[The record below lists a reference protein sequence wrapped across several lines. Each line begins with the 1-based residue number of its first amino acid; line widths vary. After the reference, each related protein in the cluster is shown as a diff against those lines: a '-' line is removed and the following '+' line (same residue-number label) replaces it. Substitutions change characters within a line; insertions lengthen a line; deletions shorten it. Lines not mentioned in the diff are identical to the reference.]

1 MAGVGIILA
10 RRAVAL
16 TVALIIIVFLT
27 GIIME
32 ATGYAE
38 AVWKAIINA
47 KVDAYTKALIL
58 KAHGSM
64 YCQPLG
70 EAISSSTAKYTQINS
85 SSYQAIISL
94 DLSSSRLNYKSINN
108 PPGLPEITILNL
120 TVYKTNNQIYAPK
133 IMVVVVRPDGLKIPV
148 YEGTPSVSNATNI
161 NGRLV
166 ATTPIKIK
174 VNTTYAVKELEKILP
189 TKYPEVK
196 SINITSSKVAQY
208 LYGQPVKNGTTVV
221 LKPLIGNYQFIIKF
235 IYPSNVSVSK
245 PADQVVVRIP
255 PPQNCVMISQLI
267 TQYRAKLE
275 KLYGLDKPW
284 YDRVLPLVWRTLTFN
299 LGETKQPTVTGVA
312 GLPAPAPVSAVIL
325 ACLPR
330 TIVMLTIAEIICFAI
345 AIPLA
350 PKIAYHYGT
359 LLDRL
364 VVSYAALFN
373 AIPVWWLGM
382 VFILLFAYMIPIFP
396 PQAMPIIDHINHFWQ
411 NPPYH
416 LAMII
421 YYAALPII
429 TIVITFLGSWLY
441 SVRAVVLRIV
451 REDYVM
457 VAKAKGLPERD
468 IIKKYIVRVAAP
480 PIVTYVILALAGSL
494 GGMIITESVFN
505 YPGMGSLY
513 YAAIQAGDVPTILGL
528 TYVLTLVYI
537 IARFILEVLYI
548 YLDPRVRY

>member
-1 MAGVGIILA
+1 MAGVGVILA

-16 TVALIIIVFLT
+16 AVALIIIVFLT

-47 KVDAYTKALIL
+47 KVDAYTKSLML
-58 KAHGSM
+58 KARGGM

-70 EAISSSTAKYTQINS
+70 EEISTSTTNFEAINS
-85 SSYQAIISL
+85 SSYKAVVAV
-94 DLSSSRLNYKSINN
+94 DLSSPSLNYKTIHN
-108 PPGLPEITILNL
+108 PPGLPEITLINL
-120 TVYKTNNQIYAPK
+120 TIYKVNNEFHAPK
-133 IMVVVVRPDGLKIPV
+133 IIIIAVRPDGLKIPV
-148 YEGTPSVSNATNI
+148 YEGSPTISNATHV

-166 ATTPIKIK
+166 SIAPIKLKISSSY
-174 VNTTYAVKELEKILP
+174 VAEQLTKILS
-189 TKYPEVK
+189 TRYPG
-196 SINITSSKVAQY
+196 INVTASQAASY
-208 LYGQPVKNGTTVV
+208 LYGEPYKNGTSIS
-221 LKPLIGNYQFIIKF
+221 LKPLVGKYDFVINF
-235 IYPSNVSVSK
+235 IYPANVTVSK
-245 PADQVVVRIP
+245 PVGQVAIRIP
-255 PPQNCVMISQLI
+255 PPQNCIMISQLI
-267 TQYRAKLE
+267 SRYRAKLE
-275 KLYGLDKPW
+275 ELYGLNKPW

-396 PQAMPIIDHINHFWQ
+396 PQAMPIIDHINHFLQ

-537 IARFILEVLYI
+537 IARFVLEVLYI

>member
-1 MAGVGIILA
+1 MAGVGVILA

-47 KVDAYTKALIL
+47 KVDAYTKALML
-58 KAHGSM
+58 KARGGM

-70 EAISSSTAKYTQINS
+70 EEISASTTNFEAINS
-85 SSYQAIISL
+85 SSYKTVMTV
-94 DLSSSRLNYKSINN
+94 DLSSPSLNYKTIHN
-108 PPGLPEITILNL
+108 PPGLPEITLVNL
-120 TVYKTNNQIYAPK
+120 TVYKVNNEFYAPK
-133 IMVVVVRPDGLKIPV
+133 IIVIAVRPDGLKVPL
-148 YEGTPSVSNATNI
+148 YEGSPTISNATQVNGQLVSIVPIKLKISSSYVAEQLTKILSTRYPSI
-161 NGRLV
+161 NVTASQV
-166 ATTPIKIK
+166 AT
-174 VNTTYAVKELEKILP
+174 
-189 TKYPEVK
+189 
-196 SINITSSKVAQY
+196 Y
-208 LYGQPVKNGTTVV
+208 LYGEPYKNGTSIS
-221 LKPLIGNYQFIIKF
+221 LKPLIGKYDFVIDF
-235 IYPSNVSVSK
+235 IYPANITVSK
-245 PADQVVVRIP
+245 PVDEVAIRIP
-255 PPQNCVMISQLI
+255 PPQNCIMISQLI
-267 TQYRAKLE
+267 SQYRAKLE
-275 KLYGLDKPW
+275 ELYGLNKPW

-359 LLDRL
+359 LIDRL

-396 PQAMPIIDHINHFWQ
+396 PQAMPIIDHINHFLQ

-416 LAMII
+416 LAMIT

-537 IARFILEVLYI
+537 IARFVLEVLYI

>member
-1 MAGVGIILA
+1 MAEQ
-10 RRAVAL
+10 L
-16 TVALIIIVFLT
+16 T
-27 GIIME
+27 
-32 ATGYAE
+32 
-38 AVWKAIINA
+38 
-47 KVDAYTKALIL
+47 
-58 KAHGSM
+58 
-64 YCQPLG
+64 
-70 EAISSSTAKYTQINS
+70 
-85 SSYQAIISL
+85 
-94 DLSSSRLNYKSINN
+94 
-108 PPGLPEITILNL
+108 
-120 TVYKTNNQIYAPK
+120 
-133 IMVVVVRPDGLKIPV
+133 
-148 YEGTPSVSNATNI
+148 
-161 NGRLV
+161 
-166 ATTPIKIK
+166 
-174 VNTTYAVKELEKILP
+174 KILS
-189 TKYPEVK
+189 TKYPG
-196 SINITSSKVAQY
+196 INVTASQVATY
-208 LYGQPVKNGTTVV
+208 LYGEPYKNGTSIS
-221 LKPLIGNYQFIIKF
+221 LKPLVGKYDFVIDF
-235 IYPSNVSVSK
+235 IYPANVMVSK
-245 PADQVVVRIP
+245 PVDEVAIRIP
-255 PPQNCVMISQLI
+255 PPQNCIMISQLI
-267 TQYRAKLE
+267 SQYRAKLE
-275 KLYGLDKPW
+275 ELYGLNKPW

-396 PQAMPIIDHINHFWQ
+396 PQAMPIIDHINHFFQ

>member
-47 KVDAYTKALIL
+47 KVDAYTKSLML
-58 KAHGSM
+58 KARGGM

-70 EAISSSTAKYTQINS
+70 EEISTSTTNFEAINS
-85 SSYQAIISL
+85 SSYKAVVTI
-94 DLSSSRLNYKSINN
+94 DLSSPSLNFKTIHN
-108 PPGLPEITILNL
+108 PPGLPEITLINL
-120 TVYKTNNQIYAPK
+120 TVYKVNNEFYAPK
-133 IMVVVVRPDGLKIPV
+133 IIVIAVRPDGLKVPV
-148 YEGTPSVSNATNI
+148 YEGSPTISNATQV

-166 ATTPIKIK
+166 SIAPIKLKISNSY
-174 VNTTYAVKELEKILP
+174 VAEQLTKILS
-189 TKYPEVK
+189 TRYP
-196 SINITSSKVAQY
+196 SINVTTSQVAAY
-208 LYGQPVKNGTTVV
+208 FYGEPYKNGTSIS
-221 LKPLIGNYQFIIKF
+221 LKPLVGKYDFVINFV
-235 IYPSNVSVSK
+235 YPANVKVSK
-245 PADQVVVRIP
+245 PVDQVAIRIP
-255 PPQNCVMISQLI
+255 PPQNCIMISQLI
-267 TQYRAKLE
+267 SQYRAKLE
-275 KLYGLDKPW
+275 ELYGLNKPW

-396 PQAMPIIDHINHFWQ
+396 PQAMPIIDHINHFLQ

-537 IARFILEVLYI
+537 IARFVLEVLYI

>member
-47 KVDAYTKALIL
+47 KVDAYTKSLML
-58 KAHGSM
+58 KARGGM

-70 EAISSSTAKYTQINS
+70 EEISASTTNFEATNS
-85 SSYQAIISL
+85 SSYKTVITI
-94 DLSSSRLNYKSINN
+94 DLSSPSLNYKTIHN
-108 PPGLPEITILNL
+108 PPGLPEITLINL
-120 TVYKTNNQIYAPK
+120 TVYKVNNEFYAPK
-133 IMVVVVRPDGLKIPV
+133 ILVIAVRPDGLKIPV
-148 YEGTPSVSNATNI
+148 YEGSPTVSNATQV

-166 ATTPIKIK
+166 SITPIKLKISSSY
-174 VNTTYAVKELEKILP
+174 VAEQLTKILS
-189 TKYPEVK
+189 TKYPG
-196 SINITSSKVAQY
+196 INVTASQVATY
-208 LYGQPVKNGTTVV
+208 LYGEPYKNGTSIS
-221 LKPLIGNYQFIIKF
+221 LKPLVGKYDFVIDF
-235 IYPSNVSVSK
+235 IYPANVMVSK
-245 PADQVVVRIP
+245 PVDEVAIRIP
-255 PPQNCVMISQLI
+255 PPQNCIMISQLI
-267 TQYRAKLE
+267 SQYRAKLE
-275 KLYGLDKPW
+275 ELYGLNKPW

-396 PQAMPIIDHINHFWQ
+396 PQAMPIIDHINHFFQ

>member
-47 KVDAYTKALIL
+47 KVDAYTKSLML
-58 KAHGSM
+58 KARGGM

-70 EAISSSTAKYTQINS
+70 EEISTSTTNFEAINS
-85 SSYQAIISL
+85 SSYKTVVTI
-94 DLSSSRLNYKSINN
+94 DLSSPSLNYKTIHN
-108 PPGLPEITILNL
+108 PPGLPEITLINL
-120 TVYKTNNQIYAPK
+120 TVYKVNNEFYAPK
-133 IMVVVVRPDGLKIPV
+133 IIVIAVRPDGLKVPV
-148 YEGTPSVSNATNI
+148 YEGSPTISNATQVNGELVSIVPIKLKISSSYVAEQLTKILSTRYPGI
-161 NGRLV
+161 NVTTSQV
-166 ATTPIKIK
+166 AT
-174 VNTTYAVKELEKILP
+174 
-189 TKYPEVK
+189 
-196 SINITSSKVAQY
+196 Y
-208 LYGQPVKNGTTVV
+208 LYGEPYKNGTSIS
-221 LKPLIGNYQFIIKF
+221 LKPLVGKYDFVINF
-235 IYPSNVSVSK
+235 IYPANVTVSK
-245 PADQVVVRIP
+245 PVDQVAIRIP
-255 PPQNCVMISQLI
+255 PPQNCIMISQLI
-267 TQYRAKLE
+267 SQYRAKLE
-275 KLYGLDKPW
+275 ELYGLNKPW

-396 PQAMPIIDHINHFWQ
+396 PQAMPIIDHINHFFQ

-537 IARFILEVLYI
+537 IARFVLEVLYI

>member
-1 MAGVGIILA
+1 MAGVGVILA

-16 TVALIIIVFLT
+16 AVALVIIVFLT

-47 KVDAYTKALIL
+47 KVDAYTKSLML
-58 KAHGSM
+58 KARGGM

-70 EAISSSTAKYTQINS
+70 EEISTSTTNFEAINS
-85 SSYQAIISL
+85 SSYKAVVTV
-94 DLSSSRLNYKSINN
+94 DLSSPSLNYKTIHN
-108 PPGLPEITILNL
+108 PPGLPEITLINL
-120 TVYKTNNQIYAPK
+120 TVYKVNNAFYAPK
-133 IMVVVVRPDGLKIPV
+133 IVVIAVRPDGLKIPV
-148 YEGTPSVSNATNI
+148 YVGSPAISNATQV

-166 ATTPIKIK
+166 STVPIKLKISSSY
-174 VNTTYAVKELEKILP
+174 VAEQLTKILS
-189 TKYPEVK
+189 TRYPG
-196 SINITSSKVAQY
+196 INVTTSQVVTY
-208 LYGQPVKNGTTVV
+208 LYGEPYKNGTSIS
-221 LKPLIGNYQFIIKF
+221 LKPLVGKYDFVINF
-235 IYPSNVSVSK
+235 IYPANVTVSK
-245 PADQVVVRIP
+245 PVDQVAIRIP
-255 PPQNCVMISQLI
+255 PPQNCIMISQLI
-267 TQYRAKLE
+267 SQYRAKLE
-275 KLYGLDKPW
+275 ELYGLNKPW

-396 PQAMPIIDHINHFWQ
+396 PQAMPIIDHINHFFQ

-537 IARFILEVLYI
+537 IARFVLEVLYI

>member
-1 MAGVGIILA
+1 MAGVGVILA

-47 KVDAYTKALIL
+47 KVDAYTKSLML
-58 KAHGSM
+58 KARGGM

-70 EAISSSTAKYTQINS
+70 EEISASTTNFEAINS
-85 SSYQAIISL
+85 SSYKTAITV
-94 DLSSSRLNYKSINN
+94 DLSSPSLNYKTIHN
-108 PPGLPEITILNL
+108 PPGLPEITLINL
-120 TVYKTNNQIYAPK
+120 TVYKVNNKFYAPK
-133 IMVVVVRPDGLKIPV
+133 ILVIAVRPDGLKVPV
-148 YEGTPSVSNATNI
+148 YEGSPTISNATQV

-166 ATTPIKIK
+166 SITPIKLKISSSY
-174 VNTTYAVKELEKILP
+174 VAEQLTKILSAR
-189 TKYPEVK
+189 YPG
-196 SINITSSKVAQY
+196 INVTASQAATY
-208 LYGQPVKNGTTVV
+208 LYGEPYKNGTSIS
-221 LKPLIGNYQFIIKF
+221 LKPLVGKYDFVVNF
-235 IYPSNVSVSK
+235 IYPANITVNK
-245 PADQVVVRIP
+245 PVDEVAIRIP
-255 PPQNCVMISQLI
+255 PPQNCIMISQLI
-267 TQYRAKLE
+267 SQYRAKLE
-275 KLYGLDKPW
+275 ELYGLNKPW

-396 PQAMPIIDHINHFWQ
+396 PQAMPIIDHINHFLQ

-537 IARFILEVLYI
+537 IARFVLEVLYI

>member
-1 MAGVGIILA
+1 MAGVGVILA

-16 TVALIIIVFLT
+16 TVALIIIVFIT

-47 KVDAYTKALIL
+47 KVDAYTKSLML
-58 KAHGSM
+58 KARGGM

-70 EAISSSTAKYTQINS
+70 EEISASTTNFEAINS
-85 SSYQAIISL
+85 SSYKTVITI
-94 DLSSSRLNYKSINN
+94 DLSSPSLNYKTIHN
-108 PPGLPEITILNL
+108 PPGLPEITLINL
-120 TVYKTNNQIYAPK
+120 TVYKVNNKFYAPK
-133 IMVVVVRPDGLKIPV
+133 ILVIAVRPDGLKVPV
-148 YEGTPSVSNATNI
+148 YEGSPTVSNATQV

-166 ATTPIKIK
+166 SITPIKLKISSSY
-174 VNTTYAVKELEKILP
+174 VAEQLTKILS
-189 TKYPEVK
+189 TRYPG
-196 SINITSSKVAQY
+196 INVTASQATTY
-208 LYGQPVKNGTTVV
+208 LYGEPYKNGTSIS
-221 LKPLIGNYQFIIKF
+221 LKPLVGKYDFIIDF
-235 IYPSNVSVSK
+235 IYPANVTVSK
-245 PADQVVVRIP
+245 PVDEVAIRIP
-255 PPQNCVMISQLI
+255 PPQNCIMISQLI
-267 TQYRAKLE
+267 SQYRAKLE
-275 KLYGLDKPW
+275 ELYGLNKPW

-396 PQAMPIIDHINHFWQ
+396 PQAMPIIDHINHFFQ

-537 IARFILEVLYI
+537 IARFVLEVLYI

>member
-1 MAGVGIILA
+1 LAGVGVILA

-16 TVALIIIVFLT
+16 TIALILIVFLT

-38 AVWKAIINA
+38 GVWKAIINQ
-47 KVDAYTKALIL
+47 KVNAYTKALL
-58 KAHGSM
+58 MKAHGNQ
-64 YCQPLG
+64 YCQALG
-70 EAISSSTAKYTQINS
+70 EPIGSATNNFQAINS
-85 SSYQAIISL
+85 SAFATTITL
-94 DLSSSRLNYKSINN
+94 DLSNPSLNFKNINN
-108 PPGLPEITILNL
+108 PPGMPDITIMNL
-120 TVYKTNNQIYAPK
+120 TVYRINSKL
-133 IMVVVVRPDGLKIPV
+133 VVPEIIVTVKRPDGVTVTLYKGVPEV
-148 YEGTPSVSNATNI
+148 TNATKI
-161 NGRLV
+161 NGRLIV
-166 ATTPIKIK
+166 ITPIKLQLNNTFLAKELTSALSAKYGEIK
-174 VNTTYAVKELEKILP
+174 V
-189 TKYPEVK
+189 
-196 SINITSSKVAQY
+196 SSSQVVAY
-208 LYGQPVKNGTTVV
+208 LYGEPYRNGTQIA
-221 LKPLIGNYQFIIKF
+221 LKPLVGKYEFIIKF
-235 IYPSNVSVSK
+235 IYPAGAKVAK
-245 PADQVVVRIP
+245 PADEIAIRISP
-255 PPQNCVMISQLI
+255 PENCVMISQLI
-267 TQYRAKLE
+267 SQYRAKLE
-275 KLYGLDKPW
+275 KLYGLNKPW
-284 YDRVLPLVWRTLTFN
+284 YERVLPLVWRTLTFD
-299 LGETKQPTVTGVA
+299 LGITKQAEVTNVA
-312 GLPAPAPVSAVIL
+312 GIPAPAPVSAVIL

-359 LLDRL
+359 LMDRL

-396 PQAMPIIDHINHFWQ
+396 PTAMPIIDHINHFWQ

-416 LAMII
+416 LAMIL

-468 IIKKYIVRVAAP
+468 IIKKYIIRVAAP

-537 IARFILEVLYI
+537 IARFVLEVLYV

>member
-47 KVDAYTKALIL
+47 KVDAYTKSLML
-58 KAHGSM
+58 KARGGM

-70 EAISSSTAKYTQINS
+70 EEISASTTNFEATNS
-85 SSYQAIISL
+85 SSYKTVITI
-94 DLSSSRLNYKSINN
+94 DLSSPSLNYKTIHN
-108 PPGLPEITILNL
+108 PPGLPEITLINL
-120 TVYKTNNQIYAPK
+120 TVYKVNNEFYAPK
-133 IMVVVVRPDGLKIPV
+133 ILVIAVRPDGLKIPV
-148 YEGTPSVSNATNI
+148 YEGSPTVSNATQV

-166 ATTPIKIK
+166 SITPIKLKISSSY
-174 VNTTYAVKELEKILP
+174 VAEQLTKILS
-189 TKYPEVK
+189 TKYPG
-196 SINITSSKVAQY
+196 INVTASQVATY
-208 LYGQPVKNGTTVV
+208 LYGEPYKNGTSIS
-221 LKPLIGNYQFIIKF
+221 LKPLVGKYDFVIDF
-235 IYPSNVSVSK
+235 IYPANVMVSK
-245 PADQVVVRIP
+245 PVDEVAIRIP
-255 PPQNCVMISQLI
+255 PPQNCIMISQLI
-267 TQYRAKLE
+267 SQYRAKLE
-275 KLYGLDKPW
+275 ELHGLNKPW

-396 PQAMPIIDHINHFWQ
+396 PQAMPIIDHINHFFQ

>member
-1 MAGVGIILA
+1 MAGVGVILA

-47 KVDAYTKALIL
+47 KVDAYTKSIML
-58 KAHGSM
+58 KAHGGM

-70 EAISSSTAKYTQINS
+70 EELSASTTNFEAINS
-85 SSYQAIISL
+85 SSYKASIIA
-94 DLSSSRLNYKSINN
+94 DLSSPSLNYKNINN
-108 PPGLPEITILNL
+108 PPGLPEITIINL
-120 TVYKTNNQIYAPK
+120 TVYKVGNMFEAPK
-133 IMVVVVRPDGLKIPV
+133 IIVVVKRPDGISVPI
-148 YEGTPSVSNATNI
+148 YEGKPSISNATLI
-161 NGRLV
+161 NGRYV
-166 ATTPIKIK
+166 STIPIKIK
-174 VNTTYAVKELEKILP
+174 INSTYVAQQLASIMK
-189 TKYPEVK
+189 TKYPGLNVTQ
-196 SINITSSKVAQY
+196 SQVSAI
-208 LYGQPVKNGTTVV
+208 LYGEPYKNGTTIA
-221 LKPLIGNYQFIIKF
+221 LKPLIGKYNFIVEF

-245 PADQVVVRIP
+245 PADQVAIRIS
-255 PPQNCVMISQLI
+255 PPQNCIMISQLI
-267 TQYRAKLE
+267 SQYRAKLE
-275 KLYGLDKPW
+275 ELYGLNKPW